1 MTQTQKIFNQ
11 EGKKNQSRKKIRLD
25 LVNKFLLC
33 LIIVSGI
40 GFIVTI
46 NDLSIKGFVLQD
58 LKMSMK
64 NLQAENQQIELAITK
79 LQSYDNIEIKAQEMK
94 MVKVDKIDYITVNDL
109 AVAKR

>member
-1 MTQTQKIFNQ
+1 
-11 EGKKNQSRKKIRLD
+11 
-25 LVNKFLLC
+25 
-33 LIIVSGI
+33 
-40 GFIVTI
+40 
-46 NDLSIKGFVLQD
+46 
-58 LKMSMK
+58 MSMK